1 MCFID
6 IGQRILRGFA
16 MSIET
21 GQMHQFLSLA
31 HVLGCSKQALQFIPD
46 IGEYEY
52 FLYYSAPGKDNYYK
66 QNQMK
71 IWKYFMIHFHLK
83 KKEKKKP
90 TPK

>member
-6 IGQRILRGFA
+6 TSQRTLRGFA
-16 MSIET
+16 MTVET
-21 GQMHQFLSLA
+21 GQKHQFLSLA
-31 HVLGCSKQALQFIPD
+31 HVWGCSKQALQFIPD

-71 IWKYFMIHFHLK
+71 NREYFMIHFH
-83 KKEKKKP
+83 
-90 TPK
+90 